1 VREEQL
7 SPQLGRLI
15 DAAKAA
21 LPTAGRAGLE
31 AEAVALLTE
40 SGVIYTGC
48 STGDPSSGGC
58 RAAVLALADHRAAG
72 GGDIDAAA
80 FALSVPADS
89 VFPCPGCRR
98 ALAGIDPELPLAIR
112 QRGRWVLVPLSAVPE
127 TS

>member
-1 VREEQL
+1 MREEQL

-21 LPTAGRAGLE
+21 LPAAGCARLE

-40 SGVIYTGC
+40 GGVIYTGC
-48 STGDPSSGGC
+48 SIRDPSSGGC
-58 RAAVLALADHRAAG
+58 GAAVLALADHRAAG

-80 FALSVPADS
+80 FALGGPADS
-89 VFPCPGCRR
+89 VSPCPECRR